1 MKINTKCSLAL
12 HSLIAIAMFSDKVKV
27 TSEIIANSTGTNP
40 VIIRNIFSSLKKAG
54 IIKVRRGSAGAEL
67 AMEPSKITL
76 FDVYNAVD
84 PDSLKNLIGIH
95 KNPSPECPVGCKINE
110 VLEEPYNAVRESV
123 KESMSKY
130 TLADLISKYDL
141 EGYKLEY

>member
-40 VIIRNIFSSLKKAG
+40 VIIRNIFGSLKKAG
-54 IIKVRRGSAGAEL
+54 IIKVRRGYAGAEL
-67 AMEPSKITL
+67 AMDPSEITL

-84 PDSLKNLIGIH
+84 PNSLENLIGIH
-95 KNPSPECPVGCKINE
+95 KNPSPECPVGCKIHD
-110 VLEEPYNAVRESV
+110 VLEEPYNAVREGI
-123 KESMSKY
+123 KENMSKY
-130 TLADLISKYDL
+130 TLADLVRKYDS
-141 EGYKLEY
+141 